1 MTAPPVSAG
10 APRLA
15 YAATVVMMIQQSLST
30 MAGLALPVLVPPI
43 AAETGLSP
51 GLVGFY
57 VPILYAGSMISSI
70 AGGGFLLRFG
80 GFRIGQICLLVTG
93 TGMLICAE
101 GHLALLALGG
111 LVIGLGNG
119 PSTPAGSHVLARYA
133 KGRNAPMLFSIKQTG
148 VPLGGMLAGTLL
160 PIFVLQFGWR
170 GALVCA
176 AAMSFAFVVL
186 GQPLRREFDFDRQ
199 PGRTLRML
207 DVRATLGT
215 VIREPRIREL
225 AMAACV
231 YTGLQVTFASFF
243 VAFVSI
249 RLGWTLTE
257 AGAAYSAAMMS
268 GIGFR
273 ILWGWLAARFIPP
286 VYILAMLGA
295 GMACGIVAIAFVAP
309 GWSTA
314 AIWGLAIL
322 FGATGIGFQGVLLAE
337 VARIAPHGMAGVIT
351 GGIVF
356 FAFVGMIVF
365 PAAFGLLLSLG
376 VSYETCFAASGV
388 CPALVAATLLA
399 SAVRRSRSGPGASA
413 SAGG

>member
-1 MTAPPVSAG
+1 MPPA
-10 APRLA
+10 RLTPA
-15 YAATVVMMIQQSLST
+15 RLTYVATVVMMLQQSLST

-43 AAETGLSP
+43 VAETGLNP
-51 GLVGFY
+51 GLVGIY
-57 VPILYAGSMISSI
+57 VPILYAGSMVSSI
-70 AGGGFLLRFG
+70 AAGGFLLRFG
-80 GFRIGQICLLVTG
+80 AFRVSQMCLLTTG
-93 TGMLICAE
+93 IGMLLCAE

-111 LVIGLGNG
+111 LVIGIGNG

-148 VPLGGMLAGTLL
+148 VPLGGMMAGTLL
-160 PIFVLQFGWR
+160 PVFVLLFGWR

-186 GQPLRREFDFDRQ
+186 GQPLRREFDSDRQ

-207 DVRATLGT
+207 DVRATLTT
-215 VIREPRIREL
+215 VVRDARIREL
-225 AMAACV
+225 AIAACV

-257 AGAAYSAAMMS
+257 AGAAYSVAMIA

-273 ILWGWLAARFIPP
+273 ILWGWLAARFVAPAH
-286 VYILAMLGA
+286 ILALLGA

-309 GWSTA
+309 GWNRF
-314 AIWGLAIL
+314 AIWGLALL

-337 VARIAPHGMAGVIT
+337 IARIAPHGMAGVIT
-351 GGIVF
+351 GGTVF
-356 FAFVGMIVF
+356 FAFVGMILF
-365 PAAFGLLLSLG
+365 PAAFGMLLSLG
-376 VSYETCFAASGV
+376 VSYENAFAASGV
-388 CPALVAATLLA
+388 APALV
-399 SAVRRSRSGPGASA
+399 SAMLFLSA
-413 SAGG
+413 SRHSRGRDADA